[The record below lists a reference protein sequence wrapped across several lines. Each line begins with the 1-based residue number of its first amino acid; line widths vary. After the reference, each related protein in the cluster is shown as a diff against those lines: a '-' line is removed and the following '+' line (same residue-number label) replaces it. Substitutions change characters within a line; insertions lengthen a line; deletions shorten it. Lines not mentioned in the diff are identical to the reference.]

1 MSEASIAPGASDN
14 PPTGNQEAPEVSSFT
29 LVVVSPSVGVPGPLT
44 FSQLPITTSVREL
57 KAKLRNTLPSKPA
70 DESQRLIHRGRM
82 LARDTETMVEIFG
95 RETVC
100 IYALVYRFYTDMN
113 DAALEPRITN
123 ITLGSATYWR

>member
-1 MSEASIAPGASDN
+1 MSEASIAPGDSN
-14 PPTGNQEAPEVSSFT
+14 SPTDFPTEGSQEVLGFT

-44 FSQLPITTSVREL
+44 FAQLPITTSVKEL
-57 KAKLRNTLPSKPA
+57 KARLRDVLPSKPA

-100 IYALVYRFYTDMN
+100 TYALLCNFSTKDI
-113 DAALEPRITN
+113 AAH
-123 ITLGSATYWR
+123 